1 MVQRSDTARVLET
14 VEIQRVVDAQPMRFP
29 GSTLIA
35 RISIFVATPERWHP
49 SSGSRATCQSAAL
62 WCGIKRRRIV
72 TFDGD
77 REEAFAG
84 EAITQ
89 C

>member
-1 MVQRSDTARVLET
+1 MLET

-29 GSTLIA
+29 VSTLTV

-49 SSGSRATCQSAAL
+49 VRGSRATCQSAAL
-62 WCGIKRRRIV
+62 WCGIKRRGIV

-77 REEAFAG
+77 REEAFSG
-84 EAITQ
+84 EAITL

>member
-1 MVQRSDTARVLET
+1 MLEVLET
-14 VEIQRVVDAQPMRFP
+14 VEIQRVVDAQPMRSRC
-29 GSTLIA
+29 STLIA
-35 RISIFVATPERWHP
+35 LISIFVATPERWIR
-49 SSGSRATCQSAAL
+49 SRGSRATCQSAAL
-62 WCGIKRRRIV
+62 WRGINVARIV

-84 EAITQ
+84 EATPW